1 MLIAAKGVQYMSPR
15 WCVLNEENKNLSMIA
30 DEISYACS
38 SADCTSLGY
47 GSSCSKM
54 DIDGNVSYAFNM
66 YFQMQD
72 QGDYACN
79 FNGLAM
85 IVKTNASRGNCLF
98 PLQLVG
104 AGERLELAYGVRIIA
119 GLMLAFFSLM

>member
-1 MLIAAKGVQYMSPR
+1 MYFCFMNA
-15 WCVLNEENKNLSMIA
+15 LS
-30 DEISYACS
+30 S
-38 SADCTSLGY
+38 SAACTSLGY

-85 IVKTNASRGNCLF
+85 IVKTNASRV

-104 AGERLELAYGVRIIA
+104 AGERLELAYGVSIIA